1 LKFNKISFVGLGLGL
16 ISGYFLL
23 KNSKSNK
30 KYFLIGGIGL
40 AGGLL
45 ANLIGEYFNANKE
58 IQSLSDINYVKN
70 TDDELFDEETGNIEL
85 IEKPLNNSNK
95 INNQKDIFDIDLEF

>member
-1 LKFNKISFVGLGLGL
+1 MKFNKISFLGVGLGL

-30 KYFLIGGIGL
+30 KYFFIGGIGL
-40 AGGLL
+40 AGGLF

-58 IQSLSDINYVKN
+58 IQSLSNINYVKN

>member
-1 LKFNKISFVGLGLGL
+1 MKFNKISFVGLAGGL

-30 KYFLIGGIGL
+30 KYILICGMGL
-40 AGGLL
+40 AGGLI

-58 IQSLSDINYVKN
+58 IQSLSNINYVKN

-85 IEKPLNNSNK
+85 VEEPLNNSNK
-95 INNQKDIFDIDLEF
+95 INNQKDVFDIDLEF